1 MGCCSSQPPLPPE
14 EPTIELKRKLEQLR
28 SLWVPESI
36 WTGTIKINGKETP
49 WEIHVKRNSKASNI
63 LAKRVVNFATA
74 TYIDASKVEF
84 EHAWEEVQDKKGK
97 HLEFK
102 EIITFSWE
110 DDEYRLFADSIDG
123 ILDVHERRIRGLVV
137 HNETGNTGNVDF
149 TRVMCVKKYG
159 DESYVHTVSF
169 EWQEN
174 DPRTK
179 RLGSALEKANKAI
192 DQEKRR
198 LTGLMQETPLPP
210 KEIKKARRDQ
220 YNNR

>member
-28 SLWVPESI
+28 SLWSPGSI
-36 WTGTIKINGKETP
+36 WTGTIKIKGKETP
-49 WEIHVKRNSKASNI
+49 WEIHVKRDSKPSNI
-63 LAKRVVNFATA
+63 VAKRVVNFATA
-74 TYIDASKVEF
+74 TYMDATKVEF
-84 EHAWEEVQDKKGK
+84 DHYWEEIQDQKGK

-110 DDEYRLFADSIDG
+110 DDEYRLYADSMDG
-123 ILDVHERRIRGLVV
+123 ILDVNDRRIRGLVV
-137 HNETGNTGNVDF
+137 HIASGNAGNVDF

-159 DESYVHTVSF
+159 DDAYIHTVSH

-174 DPRTK
+174 DPRTN
-179 RLGSALEKANKAI
+179 RINNAFECANNTI

-198 LTGLMQETPLPP
+198 LTGMMQKPPLPTEENE
-210 KEIKKARRDQ
+210 KTRKRIGED
-220 YNNR
+220 